1 MADPPDPFVAH
12 VEVDGVPQDVPLL
25 IPGNDAYER
34 VVAEAAQNGR
44 SPRPP
49 TQEEVARAIE
59 AWRRQQGALGGFR
72 KERRP
77 TEVRTLYPERRW

>member
-1 MADPPDPFVAH
+1 MSDPFVAR
-12 VEVDGVPQDVPLL
+12 VDVDGAPVEVPLL
-25 IPGNDAYER
+25 IPGNEAYER
-34 VVAEAAQNGR
+34 AVATAAEAGTA
-44 SPRPP
+44 PRPP
-49 TQEEVARAIE
+49 SPEEVSRAIE